1 MQKRFMSRN
10 FDQFHFSA
18 YLYQPVAILDRLF
31 DATPL
36 SLTVATMSKPFDVI
50 VYGATGFT
58 GALVARYLAVES
70 ESALGSPS
78 ALKWAVAARSE
89 SKLLQIK
96 EELKSKL
103 SGEVAPELID
113 AIPVVVADSNDEAS
127 LVAMVQQTRVVASLV
142 GPYKLYGELLVK
154 ACAEQGVHYCDLTGE
169 IVWIEEMTVKYAEIA
184 ATTGAILV
192 NCCGFESIPSDLTTF
207 LVTDRIQS
215 KLHSSTSTVDFYITD
230 LKGEASGG
238 TLASVFAIMETSSNK
253 QLLASR
259 NPFFLTDAAT
269 IADKQAAGLVAPNTS
284 GIAIRYDKVMGF
296 WHSLFMGGSVNQA
309 VVHRSNHRLQGKYG
323 SKFVY
328 HERMAIGG
336 FFMQLLA
343 TFGTALVGMM
353 LYFSLTRAL
362 LKRLARAPGQGPSE
376 QSMLQG
382 YFVAEAA
389 GYSEDGKL
397 AVKAKTV
404 GSGDPGYRL
413 TSRLIS
419 ECIFCLTKGEFN
431 SSNTPKGGFYT
442 PASAFGHKLAD
453 RLHTKK
459 FITFELKDMA

>member
-1 MQKRFMSRN
+1 MSKRF
-10 FDQFHFSA
+10 D
-18 YLYQPVAILDRLF
+18 L
-31 DATPL
+31 
-36 SLTVATMSKPFDVI
+36 I

-58 GALVARYLAVES
+58 GSLVARYLAAEA
-70 ESALGSPS
+70 ESALSSPS
-78 ALKWAVAARSE
+78 ALKWAIAARSE
-89 SKLLQIK
+89 AKLAQVK
-96 EELKSKL
+96 EQLKSKL
-103 SGEVAPELID
+103 PDVAPELID
-113 AIPVVVADSNDEAS
+113 EIPVVVADSGDEQS
-127 LVAMVQQTRVVASLV
+127 LVAMVRQTKVVVSLV

-154 ACAEQGVHYCDLTGE
+154 ACAENGVHYCDLTGE
-169 IVWIEEMTVKYAEIA
+169 IVWVEEMTRKYAQTAEKS
-184 ATTGAILV
+184 GAVLV

-207 LVTDRIQS
+207 LVTDRIQQ
-215 KLHSSTSTVDFYITD
+215 KLNAATSTVDFYFTD

-238 TLASVFAIMETSSNK
+238 TLASVFAILETSSNK
-253 QLLASR
+253 QLVASR
-259 NPFFLTDAAT
+259 NPFFLTDEKTLAE
-269 IADKQAAGLVAPNTS
+269 KQAAGLVSPNTS

-323 SKFVY
+323 AKFVY

-343 TFGTALVGMM
+343 TFGTAMVGIM
-353 LYFSLTRAL
+353 LYFRLSRAL

-376 QSMLQG
+376 ESMLQG

-419 ECIFCLTKGEFN
+419 ECAFCLAKGEFGA
-431 SSNTPKGGFYT
+431 SSSLKGGFYT

-453 RLHTKK
+453 RLQTKK
-459 FITFELKDMA
+459 FITFELKDM

>member
-1 MQKRFMSRN
+1 MSKRF
-10 FDQFHFSA
+10 D
-18 YLYQPVAILDRLF
+18 L
-31 DATPL
+31 
-36 SLTVATMSKPFDVI
+36 I

-58 GALVARYLAVES
+58 GSLVARYLAAEA
-70 ESALGSPS
+70 ESALSSPS
-78 ALKWAVAARSE
+78 ALKWAIAARSE
-89 SKLLQIK
+89 AKLAQVK
-96 EELKSKL
+96 EQLKSKL
-103 SGEVAPELID
+103 PDVAPELID
-113 AIPVVVADSNDEAS
+113 EIPVVVADSGDEQS
-127 LVAMVQQTRVVASLV
+127 LVAMVRQTKVVVSLV

-154 ACAEQGVHYCDLTGE
+154 ACAENGVHYCDLTGE
-169 IVWIEEMTVKYAEIA
+169 IVWVEEMTRKYAQTAEKS
-184 ATTGAILV
+184 GAVLV

-207 LVTDRIQS
+207 LVTDRIQQ
-215 KLHSSTSTVDFYITD
+215 KLNAATSTVDFYFTD

-238 TLASVFAIMETSSNK
+238 TLASVFAILETSSNK
-253 QLLASR
+253 QLVASR
-259 NPFFLTDAAT
+259 NPFFLTDEKTLAE
-269 IADKQAAGLVAPNTS
+269 KQAAGLVSPNTS

-323 SKFVY
+323 AKFVY

-343 TFGTALVGMM
+343 TFGTAMVGIM
-353 LYFSLTRAL
+353 LYFRLSRAL

-376 QSMLQG
+376 ESMLQG
-382 YFVAEAA
+382 YFVAETA

-419 ECIFCLTKGEFN
+419 ECAFCLAKGEFGA
-431 SSNTPKGGFYT
+431 SSSLKGGFYT

-453 RLHTKK
+453 RLQTKK
-459 FITFELKDMA
+459 FITFELKDM

>member
-1 MQKRFMSRN
+1 MSKRF
-10 FDQFHFSA
+10 D
-18 YLYQPVAILDRLF
+18 I
-31 DATPL
+31 
-36 SLTVATMSKPFDVI
+36 I

-58 GALVARYLAVES
+58 GSLVARYLAAEA
-70 ESALGSPS
+70 ESALSSPS
-78 ALKWAVAARSE
+78 ALKWAIAARSE
-89 SKLLQIK
+89 AKLAQVK
-96 EELKSKL
+96 EQLKNKL
-103 SGEVAPELID
+103 PDVAPQLID
-113 AIPVVVADSNDEAS
+113 EIPVVVADSGDEQS
-127 LVAMVQQTRVVASLV
+127 LVAMVRQTKVVVSLV

-154 ACAEQGVHYCDLTGE
+154 ACAENGVHYCDLTGE
-169 IVWIEEMTVKYAEIA
+169 IVWVEEMTRKYAQTAEKS
-184 ATTGAILV
+184 GAVLV

-207 LVTDRIQS
+207 LVTDRIQQ
-215 KLHSSTSTVDFYITD
+215 KLNAATSTVDFYFTEF
-230 LKGEASGG
+230 KGEASGG
-238 TLASVFAIMETSSNK
+238 TLASVFAILETSSTK
-253 QLLASR
+253 QLVASR
-259 NPFFLTDAAT
+259 NPFFLTDEKTLAE
-269 IADKQAAGLVAPNTS
+269 KQAAGLVSPNTS

-323 SKFVY
+323 DKFVY

-343 TFGTALVGMM
+343 TFGTAMVGIM
-353 LYFSLTRAL
+353 LYFRLSRAL

-376 QSMLQG
+376 ESMLQG

-419 ECIFCLTKGEFN
+419 ECAFCLAKGEFGA
-431 SSNTPKGGFYT
+431 SSSLKGGFYT

-453 RLHTKK
+453 RLQTKK
-459 FITFELKDMA
+459 FITFELKDM